1 MLFAWVVAAVMT
13 VASCSKEQSPPVQRA
28 QPAGAEAASEKP
40 PDVGDEP
47 SPFDVPAELL
57 SEMDELPGESD
68 QEPPRRPDVHFVPT
82 PQEVVNRMLELAN
95 VTKDD
100 VVYDLGCGDGRIV
113 VTAAKKYGCKAIGV
127 DIDPQRVA
135 ESLKNVR
142 ESGAEELVQIKEGDI
157 FELDLTPASVIT
169 LYLLPN
175 LNVRLIPQLEKLKPG
190 TRIVSHAFDMRGVKP
205 DTVEDVEVEDGG
217 SYRVYMWT
225 TPLQKEDNPADE
237 FAPDDMPN
245 AADAPSPFDVPVDL
259 LSEMDEVPAGSD
271 RKPSR
276 TPDVIYVPTPQD
288 VVDRML
294 ELAKVTKD
302 DFVYDLG
309 CGDGRIVVTAAKKY
323 GCKAIGVDIDPQ
335 RVEESLKNVGEN
347 NVEDLVEIKE
357 GDIFQL
363 DLTPASVITLYLLPE
378 LNRKLIPQL
387 EKLKPGT
394 RIVSHAF
401 DMRGV
406 KPEKVETVQAE
417 RGTSHT
423 VYYWIT
429 PLQKEDDADADADDM
444 F

>member
-169 LYLLPN
+169 LYLLPD

-259 LSEMDEVPAGSD
+259 LSEKWLSP
-271 RKPSR
+271 
-276 TPDVIYVPTPQD
+276 
-288 VVDRML
+288 
-294 ELAKVTKD
+294 
-302 DFVYDLG
+302 
-309 CGDGRIVVTAAKKY
+309 
-323 GCKAIGVDIDPQ
+323 
-335 RVEESLKNVGEN
+335 
-347 NVEDLVEIKE
+347 
-357 GDIFQL
+357 
-363 DLTPASVITLYLLPE
+363 
-378 LNRKLIPQL
+378 
-387 EKLKPGT
+387 
-394 RIVSHAF
+394 
-401 DMRGV
+401 
-406 KPEKVETVQAE
+406 
-417 RGTSHT
+417 
-423 VYYWIT
+423 
-429 PLQKEDDADADADDM
+429 
-444 F
+444 